1 MNYIDLFIVILI
13 IGFSFVYVRESFME
27 VSYIKSTVD
36 GKKYLVQNRK
46 NAVEAANLLANINKN
61 LIKLI
66 NILKQKYSDDPRAKR
81 MINNYN
87 PDTITEGT
95 GEKNYTSYSVNKG
108 EKIVFCITV
117 RNDENNKKL
126 MDLNTMLY
134 VGIHELAH
142 LGTKEIAA
150 ATRARADV
158 TSHAI
163 IIKPFLYEDPFIPI
177 RCSVEILVSNMEPA
191 ITIPVKLLPPRKYP
205 S

>member
-27 VSYIKSTVD
+27 VSYVKSTVD

-61 LIKLI
+61 LIRLI
-66 NILKQKYSDDPRAKR
+66 SILKQKYSEDPRAKM

-87 PDTITEGT
+87 SDTITEGT

-142 LGTKEIAA
+142 LGTKEIGHV
-150 ATRARADV
+150 DV
-158 TSHAI
+158 FWKNFKWILKIAEKEGIYKYEDYRINPKKYCGI
-163 IIKPFLYEDPFIPI
+163 IIN
-177 RCSVEILVSNMEPA
+177 SNILDNSD
-191 ITIPVKLLPPRKYP
+191 Y
-205 S
+205 

>member
-27 VSYIKSTVD
+27 VSYVKSTVD

-61 LIKLI
+61 LIRLI
-66 NILKQKYSDDPRAKR
+66 SILKQKYSEDPRAKR

-87 PDTITEGT
+87 SDTITEGT

-142 LGTKEIAA
+142 LGTKEIGHV
-150 ATRARADV
+150 DV
-158 TSHAI
+158 FWKNFKWILKIAEKEGI
-163 IIKPFLYEDPFIPI
+163 YKYEDYRINLKNI
-177 RCSVEILVSNMEPA
+177 VVLS
-191 ITIPVKLLPPRKYP
+191 
-205 S
+205 

>member
-1 MNYIDLFIVILI
+1 
-13 IGFSFVYVRESFME
+13 ME

-142 LGTKEIAA
+142 LGTKEIGHV
-150 ATRARADV
+150 DV
-158 TSHAI
+158 FWKNFKWILKIAEKEGIYKYEDYRINPKKYCGI
-163 IIKPFLYEDPFIPI
+163 IIN
-177 RCSVEILVSNMEPA
+177 SNILDNSD
-191 ITIPVKLLPPRKYP
+191 Y
-205 S
+205 

>member
-27 VSYIKSTVD
+27 VSYVKSTVD

-66 NILKQKYSDDPRAKR
+66 NILKHKYSNDPRAKR

-87 PDTITEGT
+87 SNTITEGT

-142 LGTKEIAA
+142 LGTKEIGHV
-150 ATRARADV
+150 DV
-158 TSHAI
+158 FWKNFKWILKIAEKEGIYKYEDYRINPKKYCGI
-163 IIKPFLYEDPFIPI
+163 IIN
-177 RCSVEILVSNMEPA
+177 SNILDNSD
-191 ITIPVKLLPPRKYP
+191 Y
-205 S
+205 

>member
-66 NILKQKYSDDPRAKR
+66 NILKQKYSNDPRAKR

-87 PDTITEGT
+87 PNTITEGT

-142 LGTKEIAA
+142 LGTKEIGHV
-150 ATRARADV
+150 DV
-158 TSHAI
+158 FWKNFKWILKIAEKEGIYKYEDYSLNPKKYCGI
-163 IIKPFLYEDPFIPI
+163 IIN
-177 RCSVEILVSNMEPA
+177 SNILDNSD
-191 ITIPVKLLPPRKYP
+191 Y
-205 S
+205 

>member
-27 VSYIKSTVD
+27 VSYVKSTVD

-61 LIKLI
+61 LIRLI
-66 NILKQKYSDDPRAKR
+66 SILKQKYSEDPRAKR

-142 LGTKEIAA
+142 LGTKEIGHV
-150 ATRARADV
+150 DV
-158 TSHAI
+158 FWKNFKWILKIAEKEGIYKYEDYRINPKKYCGI
-163 IIKPFLYEDPFIPI
+163 IIN
-177 RCSVEILVSNMEPA
+177 SNILDNSD
-191 ITIPVKLLPPRKYP
+191 Y
-205 S
+205 

>member
-27 VSYIKSTVD
+27 VSYVKSTVD

-61 LIKLI
+61 LIRLI
-66 NILKQKYSDDPRAKR
+66 SILKQKYSEDPRAKR
-81 MINNYN
+81 IINNYN

-142 LGTKEIAA
+142 LGTKEIGHV
-150 ATRARADV
+150 DV
-158 TSHAI
+158 FWKNFKWILKIAEKEGIYKYEDYRINPKKYCGI
-163 IIKPFLYEDPFIPI
+163 IIN
-177 RCSVEILVSNMEPA
+177 SNILDNSD
-191 ITIPVKLLPPRKYP
+191 Y
-205 S
+205 

>member
-27 VSYIKSTVD
+27 VSYVKSTVD

-46 NAVEAANLLANINKN
+46 NSVEAANLLANINKN

-66 NILKQKYSDDPRAKR
+66 DILKDKYSGDTRTKR
-81 MINNYN
+81 IIKNYN
-87 PDTITEGT
+87 SDTITEGT

-142 LGTKEIAA
+142 LGTKEIGHV
-150 ATRARADV
+150 DV
-158 TSHAI
+158 FWKNFKWILKIAEKEGIYKYEDYSLNPKKYCGI
-163 IIKPFLYEDPFIPI
+163 IIN
-177 RCSVEILVSNMEPA
+177 SNILDN
-191 ITIPVKLLPPRKYP
+191 TDY
-205 S
+205 

>member
-27 VSYIKSTVD
+27 VSYVKSTVD

-61 LIKLI
+61 LIRLI
-66 NILKQKYSDDPRAKR
+66 SILKQKYSDDPRAKR

-142 LGTKEIAA
+142 LGTKEIGHV
-150 ATRARADV
+150 DV
-158 TSHAI
+158 FWKNFKWILKIAEKEGIYKYEDYRINPKKYCGI
-163 IIKPFLYEDPFIPI
+163 IIN
-177 RCSVEILVSNMEPA
+177 SNILDNSD
-191 ITIPVKLLPPRKYP
+191 Y
-205 S
+205 

>member
-27 VSYIKSTVD
+27 VSYVKSTVD

-61 LIKLI
+61 LIRLI
-66 NILKQKYSDDPRAKR
+66 SILKQKYSEDPRAKR
-81 MINNYN
+81 IINNYN

-142 LGTKEIAA
+142 LGTKEIGHV
-150 ATRARADV
+150 DV
-158 TSHAI
+158 FWKNFKWILKIAEKEGVYKYEDYRINPKKYCGI
-163 IIKPFLYEDPFIPI
+163 IIN
-177 RCSVEILVSNMEPA
+177 SNILDN
-191 ITIPVKLLPPRKYP
+191 TDY
-205 S
+205 

>member
-27 VSYIKSTVD
+27 VSYVKSTVD

-66 NILKQKYSDDPRAKR
+66 NILKQKYSNDPRAKR

-87 PDTITEGT
+87 PNTITEGT

-142 LGTKEIAA
+142 LGTKEIGHV
-150 ATRARADV
+150 DV
-158 TSHAI
+158 FWKNFKWILKIAEKEGIYKYEDYSLNPKKYCGI
-163 IIKPFLYEDPFIPI
+163 IIN
-177 RCSVEILVSNMEPA
+177 SNILDNSD
-191 ITIPVKLLPPRKYP
+191 Y
-205 S
+205 

>member
-27 VSYIKSTVD
+27 VSYVKSTVD

-66 NILKQKYSDDPRAKR
+66 NILKQKYSNDPRAKR

-87 PDTITEGT
+87 SNTITEGT

-142 LGTKEIAA
+142 LGTKEIGHV
-150 ATRARADV
+150 DV
-158 TSHAI
+158 FWKNFKWILKIAEKEGIYKYEDYSLNPKKYCGI
-163 IIKPFLYEDPFIPI
+163 IIN
-177 RCSVEILVSNMEPA
+177 SNILDNSD
-191 ITIPVKLLPPRKYP
+191 Y
-205 S
+205 

>member
-27 VSYIKSTVD
+27 VSYVKSTVD

-46 NAVEAANLLANINKN
+46 NSIEAANLLANINKN
-61 LIKLI
+61 LIRLI
-66 NILKQKYSDDPRAKR
+66 SILKQKYSEDPRAKR
-81 MINNYN
+81 IINNYN

-142 LGTKEIAA
+142 LGTKEIGHV
-150 ATRARADV
+150 DV
-158 TSHAI
+158 FWKNFKWILKIAEKEGIYKYEDYRINPKKYCGI
-163 IIKPFLYEDPFIPI
+163 IIN
-177 RCSVEILVSNMEPA
+177 SNILDNSD
-191 ITIPVKLLPPRKYP
+191 Y
-205 S
+205 

>member
-27 VSYIKSTVD
+27 VSYVKSTVD

-61 LIKLI
+61 LIRLI
-66 NILKQKYSDDPRAKR
+66 SILKQKYSEDPRAKR
-81 MINNYN
+81 IINNYN

-142 LGTKEIAA
+142 LGTKEIGHV
-150 ATRARADV
+150 DV
-158 TSHAI
+158 FWKNFKWILKIAEKEGVYKYEDYRINPKKYCGI
-163 IIKPFLYEDPFIPI
+163 IIN
-177 RCSVEILVSNMEPA
+177 SNILDNSD
-191 ITIPVKLLPPRKYP
+191 Y
-205 S
+205 

>member
-81 MINNYN
+81 IINNYN
-87 PDTITEGT
+87 PNTITEGT

-142 LGTKEIAA
+142 LGTKEIGHV
-150 ATRARADV
+150 DV
-158 TSHAI
+158 FWKNFKWILKIAEKEGIYKYEDYRINPKKYCGI
-163 IIKPFLYEDPFIPI
+163 IIN
-177 RCSVEILVSNMEPA
+177 SNILDNSD
-191 ITIPVKLLPPRKYP
+191 Y
-205 S
+205 

>member
-142 LGTKEIAA
+142 LGTKEIGHV
-150 ATRARADV
+150 DV
-158 TSHAI
+158 FWKNFKWILKIAEKEGIYKYEDYSLNPKKYCGI
-163 IIKPFLYEDPFIPI
+163 IIN
-177 RCSVEILVSNMEPA
+177 SNILDN
-191 ITIPVKLLPPRKYP
+191 TDY
-205 S
+205 

>member
-142 LGTKEIAA
+142 LGTKEIGHV
-150 ATRARADV
+150 DV
-158 TSHAI
+158 FWKNFKWILKIAEKEGIYKYEDYRINPKKYCGI
-163 IIKPFLYEDPFIPI
+163 IIN
-177 RCSVEILVSNMEPA
+177 SNILDNSD
-191 ITIPVKLLPPRKYP
+191 Y
-205 S
+205 